1 MATVRFALGLEYDGR
16 GFCGWQS
23 QANGLGV
30 QDALERA
37 LSTIADADIRVVC
50 AGRTDTGVHASAQ
63 VVHFDTKVN
72 RPIEAWVRGANAT
85 LPHGVAVLWGKPV
98 AEEFHARFS
107 ARARRYRY
115 ILLNRPQRP
124 GLLNHRVGWYHRR
137 LDENLMRQAA
147 SYLIGEHDFSA
158 FRAAECQAKSPVR
171 VLHSLD
177 ISRDGDLLYFEFAAN
192 AFLHHMIRNILG
204 ALVVVGTARQPP
216 HWVADLLT
224 KRDRTQSAATFAAD
238 GLYLSRVDYDAIW
251 NLPVG
256 AGDTPSIDP

>member
-37 LSTIADADIRVVC
+37 LSTIADAGIRVVC

-63 VVHFDTKVN
+63 VVHFDTWAN

-85 LPHGVAVLWGKPV
+85 LPHGVVVLWAKPV

-124 GLLNHRVGWYHRR
+124 GLLNHRVGWYHHT

-147 SYLIGEHDFSA
+147 NYLIGEHDFSA

-216 HWVADLLT
+216 QWVADLLT
-224 KRDRTQSAATFAAD
+224 KRDRTQSAATFPAD
-238 GLYLSRVDYDAIW
+238 GLYLSGVDYDASW
-251 NLPVG
+251 NLPVS
-256 AGDTPSIDP
+256 AGNTPSIDL